1 MEGYIR
7 RFIRPYIQR
16 QSVSLHSTGTILI
29 YHIPG
34 LILGHGID
42 GVVGFMRAIAPSFWT
57 HGTRVNA
64 ICPGIVQTNLVD
76 PKGWA
81 TFPSQL
87 FIAPETIAATVLM
100 LIRPTQKH
108 ATTGTNADS
117 DSHSHS
123 DGMQDAEGTFIPASQ
138 AFGRTVEISGDRLY
152 FREQPGFCDLDM
164 RRTMQA
170 TVVENQVG
178 GILD

>member
-1 MEGYIR
+1 MGY
-7 RFIRPYIQR
+7 
-16 QSVSLHSTGTILI
+16 
-29 YHIPG
+29 
-34 LILGHGID
+34 GID
-42 GVVGFMRAIAPSFWT
+42 GVVGFMRAIAPSYWT
-57 HGTRVNA
+57 HGIRVNA
-64 ICPGIVQTNLVD
+64 ICPGVVPTNLVD
-76 PKGWA
+76 SKGWA

-108 ATTGTNADS
+108 ATTGASAGADS
-117 DSHSHS
+117 DSDSNS
-123 DGMQDAEGTFIPASQ
+123 LGMQDAEGTFIPASQ

-152 FREQPGFCDLDM
+152 FREQPDFCDLDM